1 MMIVDMNVTRRGILK
16 EYLEIEI
23 AALKTVSKNQT
34 MLEPKQG
41 KEAQWEWRRKR
52 CGLLRDMIQALETEP
67 VRKAMSDWQKIIM
80 DEDREG
86 KAHRMTL

>member
-1 MMIVDMNVTRRGILK
+1 MIVGMEPTRRGILK
-16 EYLEIEI
+16 EYLEIEV

-34 MLEPKQG
+34 MLEPKKG
-41 KEAQWEWRRKR
+41 REAQWEWRRKR

-67 VRKAMSDWQKIIM
+67 VRRALSEWQKIIM
-80 DEDREG
+80 EEDREG